1 RYGNDGTE
9 YGLRNVTMNMLSK
22 TLSILAIALATGAA
36 NAAAIKIAT
45 VAPDGTAW
53 MKEMRATGDAIKTK
67 TEGRV
72 EMKFYPGGVMGDDA
86 TVLRKMKIGQLQGGL
101 SPAAKRRSSPRMRR
115 STACRSCS
123 AAR

>member
-1 RYGNDGTE
+1 
-9 YGLRNVTMNMLSK
+9 MNMLSK

-36 NAAAIKIAT
+36 NAATIKIAT

-86 TVLRKMKIGQLQGGL
+86 TVL
-101 SPAAKRRSSPRMRR
+101 
-115 STACRSCS
+115 
-123 AAR
+123 